1 MPRRRHPTARAS
13 RCDQRLLDVID
24 ELSLGPWFATL
35 PHGLD
40 TVLDGDD
47 LSAGQAQLL
56 AFARIFLH
64 DPGLVVLDEA
74 SSRLDPLTEAML
86 ERAID
91 RLLADRTAIVIA
103 HRLHTLHRVDDVMVL
118 DEGRVVEHGPRDA
131 LAADPTSRFA
141 HLLATGME
149 EVLT

>member
-1 MPRRRHPTARAS
+1 MGVPIKFDPNQGF
-13 RCDQRLLDVID
+13 QRDAID
-24 ELSLGPWFATL
+24 S
-35 PHGLD
+35 
-40 TVLDGDD
+40 VLD
-47 LSAGQAQLL
+47 LFAGQEAAEQGSADD
-56 AFARIFLH
+56 AFA
-64 DPGLVVLDEA
+64 
-74 SSRLDPLTEAML
+74 TEAML

-141 HLLATGME
+141 HLLVTGME